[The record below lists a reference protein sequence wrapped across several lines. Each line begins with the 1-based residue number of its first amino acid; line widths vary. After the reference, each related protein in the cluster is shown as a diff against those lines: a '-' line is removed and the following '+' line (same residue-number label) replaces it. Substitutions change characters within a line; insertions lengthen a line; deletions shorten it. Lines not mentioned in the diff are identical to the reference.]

1 MHPVAQKLLEFGK
14 RESLRQSACSY
25 SALYQHVILLTL
37 QMLMASSAGYG
48 ETYGQEK
55 ILRTFEAFLVAMDR
69 NASQL
74 KLTDVTATQFLN
86 FFLEQHEG
94 GVPSEPD
101 VDDNSEPEGSL

>member
-1 MHPVAQKLLEFGK
+1 
-14 RESLRQSACSY
+14 
-25 SALYQHVILLTL
+25 
-37 QMLMASSAGYG
+37 MLMASLAGYG

-69 NASQL
+69 NASHL

-94 GVPSEPD
+94 GVPSEPE
-101 VDDNSEPEGSL
+101 VDDKSEPEGTL